1 MGDIKAPRHEM
12 RACGHCGKGF
22 KVYACQA
29 KLGLGKHCSNACKL
43 AARNRH
49 DEVAAL
55 LPATV
60 YEVAKD
66 MGWIPRV
73 AGHALRQM
81 IKNGAAHPSG
91 VKVDKL
97 RPPSLYKSNTTL
109 VYSRGPA
116 PNKDIPLD
124 NLKTTL
130 AYFHDEA
137 ILAAMPNSAPAIV
150 RKTGITE
157 TTVRDRIALMRA
169 AGGLTHIKRWKHA
182 SQGPDMPVHEA
193 GPGIDAECDLEP
205 RTNQEKYQ
213 RWLAKVTRSGKIIS
227 IRERRRVNR
236 EFRKLRLA
244 GDPLV
249 NALFGAPR
257 DRINHNQERK

>member
-1 MGDIKAPRHEM
+1 MSDNIKAPRHEM
-12 RACGHCGKGF
+12 RACGHCGKEF

-43 AARNRH
+43 EARSRH
-49 DEVAAL
+49 GEVSAI

-60 YEVAKD
+60 YEVAKAI
-66 MGWIPRV
+66 GCSHRV
-73 AGHALRQM
+73 VADTLRQM
-81 IKNGAAHPSG
+81 INKGIAHPSG

-97 RPPSLYKSNTTL
+97 RPPSPYKSNTTL
-109 VYSRGPA
+109 IYSRGPA
-116 PNKDIPLD
+116 PDGVPLD
-124 NLKTTL
+124 NLKTAL
-130 AYFHDEA
+130 AHFHDEA
-137 ILAAMPNSAPAIV
+137 ILAAMPNTAPAIA

-157 TTVRDRIALMRA
+157 CTVRDRIAAMRD
-169 AGGLTHIKRWKHA
+169 AGLSHIKRWKHA

-227 IRERRRVNR
+227 IKERRRANR
-236 EFRKLRLA
+236 EFLKLRRA